1 MNTLKSYFGLLI
13 IYLFIINIQF
23 VLHIY
28 AIIYVLLVMRDVAS
42 LNENVQ
48 CVANISMC
56 ECEGEIRLFASA
68 TEWLGIG
75 VSIMME
81 DHRSRMIGGA

>member
-1 MNTLKSYFGLLI
+1 
-13 IYLFIINIQF
+13 
-23 VLHIY
+23 
-28 AIIYVLLVMRDVAS
+28 MRDVAS